1 MFAPHFSIANIPYG
15 IASSTAHP
23 AKCPATRIEDTVV
36 FLGELAQH
44 GLLSS
49 LPSEVT
55 QAFSEPTLNTFAALP
70 KSTQKQSRAL
80 LQDLLKKPT
89 DLPSGSTA
97 SIQDVTMHLPV
108 SIGDFTDFSCSKEH
122 VLNAGEA
129 IMKKRFLPPG
139 FLHFPVGYTGRA
151 SSIIPSGT
159 AVTRPRG
166 QFRNAQGEVVYG
178 PTEQLDYEL
187 EVGCIVGKPS
197 VLGDSIAVKDADDHI
212 FGLVLLNDW
221 SARDIQGLEMM
232 PLGPLNGK
240 NFSTSIS
247 PWVITL
253 DALESFQCP
262 APQKELKPV
271 PYLADS
277 KTDNTYSIQLKAELI
292 VGGQATTICESEMKT
307 MYWSLRDLLAH
318 QTSSG
323 CNLNTGDILA
333 TGTISGETKE
343 SHGCLL
349 ELTKGGEES
358 FNIAGGSSRKFL
370 EDGDSI
376 RLTAVCGDGVGFGE
390 CIGKVLPARSA

>member
-1 MFAPHFSIANIPYG
+1 MFASHFSIANIPYG
-15 IASSTAHP
+15 IASSAAHP
-23 AKCPATRIEDTVV
+23 AKSPATRIEDTVV
-36 FLGELAQH
+36 FLDGLAKN

-49 LPSEVT
+49 LPSEVV
-55 QAFSEPTLNTFAALP
+55 QAFSESTLNTFASLP
-70 KSTQKQSRAL
+70 KTTQKQTRAL
-80 LQDLLKKPT
+80 LQDILKPSK

-108 SIGDFTDFSCSKEH
+108 AIGDFTDFSCSKEH

-139 FLHFPVGYTGRA
+139 FLHFPVGYTGRT

-159 AVTRPRG
+159 PVTRPRG

-197 VLGDSIAVKDADDHI
+197 ALGDSIAVGDADEHI

-240 NFSTSIS
+240 SFSTSIS

-253 DALESFQCP
+253 DALEIFQSP
-262 APQKELKPV
+262 APERELKV
-271 PYLADS
+271 APYLADT

-292 VGGQATTICESEMKT
+292 VDDYATTICKSQLKT
-307 MYWSLRDLLAH
+307 MYWSFRDLLAH
-318 QTSSG
+318 QTSNG
-323 CNLNTGDILA
+323 CNLNTGDLLA
-333 TGTISGETKE
+333 TGTISGETHD

-349 ELTKGGEES
+349 ELTKGGEQS
-358 FNIAGGSSRKFL
+358 FNIADGSRRKFL

-376 RLTAVCGDGVGFGE
+376 RISAICGEGVGFGE
-390 CIGKVLPARSA
+390 CIGKVLPAR